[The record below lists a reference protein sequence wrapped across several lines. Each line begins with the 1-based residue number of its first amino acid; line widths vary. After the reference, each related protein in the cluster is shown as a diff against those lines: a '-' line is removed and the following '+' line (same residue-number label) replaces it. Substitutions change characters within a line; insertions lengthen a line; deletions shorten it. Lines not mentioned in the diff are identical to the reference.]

1 VEIIEKQDKMKI
13 LFVCYHNSAR
23 SQMAEGLMR
32 SIYGDGYDVY
42 SAGVEATAVDPRAIQ
57 VMREI
62 NIDISGQRSKTLSE
76 YQDIVFD
83 VLVTVCDK
91 AKQAC
96 PVCSTP
102 ELASVNVRSDE
113 PRAKKLMHRSF
124 KDPVAATGSN
134 TEQLEIFRQ
143 IRDEIR
149 DWITVTFRAE

>member
-1 VEIIEKQDKMKI
+1 MEIIEKQDKKKI

-32 SIYGDGYDVY
+32 SIYGDCYEVY

-76 YQDIVFD
+76 YRDIVFD

-102 ELASVNVRSDE
+102 ELAAINLRSGE
-113 PRAKKLMHRSF
+113 PRAKKFMHRSF
-124 KDPVAATGSN
+124 KDPVATKGSDS
-134 TEQLEIFRQ
+134 EQLDIFRQ
-143 IRDEIR
+143 IRDEIL

>member
-1 VEIIEKQDKMKI
+1 MEIIEKQDKKKI

-149 DWITVTFRAE
+149 EWITVAFRAE